1 MMRST
6 RYLAVGLLAFGLTA
20 CQDGGDKQTL
30 GTLLGAVGGAVVGS
44 QIGKGSGRLVAVAA
58 GTLLGAYLGGGIG
71 KSLDKADRLAAEQ
84 TTQKTL
90 EATPSGDTISWK
102 NPDSGNSGT
111 VTPQPPYQ
119 NATGQYCR
127 EYEQTITVAGKTEA
141 AYGTACRQPDG
152 SWKIVNG

>member
-1 MMRST
+1 MIRKIVLVTLMSVS
-6 RYLAVGLLAFGLTA
+6 LAA
-20 CQDGGDKQTL
+20 CETTGTKEKGGI
-30 GTLLGAVGGAVVGS
+30 LLGAVGGALLGS
-44 QIGKGSGRLVAVAA
+44 TLGSGTGKTVAIPA
-58 GTLLGAYLGGGIG
+58 GTLLGALLGSEIG
-71 KSLDKADRLAAEQ
+71 RSLDNADRQAMQQ
-84 TTQKTL
+84 TTNEAL
-90 EATPSGDTISWK
+90 ESQPSGNTSTWR

-111 VTPQPPYQ
+111 VTPQPSYQ